1 MTPVTLSEATLDK
14 LSPDLRTPSYDRSQV
29 REGIVHLGVGGF
41 HRAHQA
47 LYIERILEEL
57 GEKEWGICGVGIMPH
72 DSKMREA
79 LTSQQ
84 CLYTLVEKGDG
95 EEAGRVIGAMKSY
108 LYAPKNPEKVFEK
121 LASPETKIVSLT
133 VTEGGYY
140 FDQGTGE
147 LLLTHPEV
155 AHDLANPKTPHTIY
169 GYLVEGLARRRAAG
183 VTPFTV
189 LSCDNIQANGE
200 VTKRL
205 LVSYALKKDAELA
218 RWIEENVA
226 FPNSMV
232 DRITPITTPEDIEFI
247 TQRFGVKDQWPVVCE
262 PFIQWVVED
271 KFCNGRPSFE
281 KVGVEMTSDVHPYE
295 KMKIRLLNA
304 SHSAMGYLGYLAG
317 FRYIFEITRD
327 EEFGKYVARM
337 MDEEVTPLLDPV
349 PGIDLPSYKKTLL
362 IRFANPNVKDHALR
376 ICMDG
381 SAKMP
386 KFILPSIKEQ
396 LEKGGNISLLTLVVA
411 SWFRFLTAEDEEGRE
426 IPIQDPMAAELVE
439 RAKRGKGD
447 PTPLLEMTELFGDLG
462 KSEKFVAELRRSL
475 DMLYSVGARKTL
487 QSHLS

>member
-1 MTPVTLSEATLDK
+1 MTPVTLSESTLSK
-14 LSPDLRTPSYDRSQV
+14 LNPDVRTPSYDRSKV
-29 REGIVHLGVGGF
+29 GEGIVHLGVGGF

-47 LYIERILEEL
+47 LYIERVLEEL

-72 DSKMREA
+72 DSKMKEA
-79 LTSQQ
+79 LEPQQ

-95 EEAGRVIGAMKSY
+95 EEAARVIGAMKSY
-108 LYAPKNPEKVFEK
+108 LYAPEDPEKVFAK
-121 LASPETKIVSLT
+121 LASPETKIVTLT

-147 LLLTHPEV
+147 LLLSHPEV
-155 AHDLANPKTPHTIY
+155 AHDLAHPSAPHTIY
-169 GYLVEGLARRRAAG
+169 GYLTEGLARRRAAG
-183 VTPFTV
+183 IAPFTI
-189 LSCDNIQANGE
+189 LSCDNIQSNGE
-200 VTKRL
+200 VTKKL
-205 LVSYALKKDAELA
+205 LVSYVARQDEALAK
-218 RWIEENVA
+218 WIEEKVA

-232 DRITPITTPEDIEFI
+232 DRITPITTPEDMEFI
-247 TQRFGVKDQWPVVCE
+247 SQRFGVKDAWPVVCE

-271 KFCNGRPSFE
+271 NFCNGRPSFE

-317 FRYIFEITRD
+317 LRYIFEITRD

-349 PGIDLPSYKKTLL
+349 PGIDLPSYKRTLL
-362 IRFANPNVKDHALR
+362 VRFANPNVKDHALR

-386 KFILPSIKEQ
+386 KFILPSIREE
-396 LEKGGNISLLTLVVA
+396 LEKDGPISLLTLVVA
-411 SWFRFLTAEDEEGRE
+411 AWFRFLTAKDEDGQE
-426 IPIQDPMAAELVE
+426 IPIQDPMAAQLVE
-439 RAKRGKGD
+439 RARQGKAD
-447 PTPLLEMTELFGDLG
+447 PMPLLEMTEIFGDLRN
-462 KSEKFVAELRRSL
+462 SERFVAELRRSL
-475 DMLYSVGARKTL
+475 DMLYTIGARKTL
-487 QSHLS
+487 QNHLS